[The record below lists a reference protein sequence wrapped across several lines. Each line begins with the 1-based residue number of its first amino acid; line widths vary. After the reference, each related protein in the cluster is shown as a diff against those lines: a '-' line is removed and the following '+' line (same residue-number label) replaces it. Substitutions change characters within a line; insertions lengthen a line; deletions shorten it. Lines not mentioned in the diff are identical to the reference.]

1 MKLQVRKMSIHS
13 RTLSCA
19 ESGFINVKW
28 ELKISGKQK
37 DGNLKKEGKIQLQPI
52 AQNTRS

>member
-1 MKLQVRKMSIHS
+1 MSIHS

-28 ELKISGKQK
+28 ELKISGKRK
-37 DGNLKKEGKIQLQPI
+37 DGNLKQEGKIQLQPI